1 MEENKINA
9 LMDMTVSKIRQLVDA
24 DTIIG
29 KPISTPDGITVI
41 PVSRMSFGIGT
52 GGTTGSKGISFT
64 GGNGAGVKVEPVGF
78 FVIKDGTC
86 RMISVSSNPLSTMDR
101 VVEMMPDVL
110 DRIDNIVNKKNKE
123 SFPQRTGHTKHRPNQ
138 SMGGA
143 YL

>member
-86 RMISVSSNPLSTMDR
+86 RMISVNSSPLSTMDR
-101 VVEMMPDVL
+101 VVDMMPDLL

-123 SFPQRTGHTKHRPNQ
+123 
-138 SMGGA
+138 
-143 YL
+143 

>member
-41 PVSRMSFGIGT
+41 PVSRMSFGI
-52 GGTTGSKGISFT
+52 GSKGISFT

-123 SFPQRTGHTKHRPNQ
+123 
-138 SMGGA
+138 
-143 YL
+143 

>member
-52 GGTTGSKGISFT
+52 GGTTAQGHFLYRRQRRGRQ
-64 GGNGAGVKVEPVGF
+64 GRAGRLLCHQRRHLPHDQRF
-78 FVIKDGTC
+78 LQSAFNDGPRC
-86 RMISVSSNPLSTMDR
+86 GDDARCARP
-101 VVEMMPDVL
+101 
-110 DRIDNIVNKKNKE
+110 
-123 SFPQRTGHTKHRPNQ
+123 HRQ
-138 SMGGA
+138 HRK
-143 YL
+143 

>member
-86 RMISVSSNPLSTMDR
+86 RMISVNSSPLSTMDR
-101 VVEMMPDVL
+101 VVEMRPDVL
-110 DRIDNIVNKKNKE
+110 DRIDNIVNTKNKE
-123 SFPQRTGHTKHRPNQ
+123 
-138 SMGGA
+138 
-143 YL
+143 

>member
-86 RMISVSSNPLSTMDR
+86 RMISVNSSPLSTMDR
-101 VVEMMPDVL
+101 VVKMMPDVL

-123 SFPQRTGHTKHRPNQ
+123 
-138 SMGGA
+138 
-143 YL
+143 

>member
-86 RMISVSSNPLSTMDR
+86 RMISVNSSPLSTIDR

-123 SFPQRTGHTKHRPNQ
+123 
-138 SMGGA
+138 
-143 YL
+143 

>member
-64 GGNGAGVKVEPVGF
+64 GGNGAGVKVEPVGI

-86 RMISVSSNPLSTMDR
+86 RMISVNSSPLSTMDR

-123 SFPQRTGHTKHRPNQ
+123 
-138 SMGGA
+138 
-143 YL
+143 

>member
-86 RMISVSSNPLSTMDR
+86 RMISVNSSPLSTMDR
-101 VVEMMPDVL
+101 AVEMMPDVL
-110 DRIDNIVNKKNKE
+110 DRIDNLVNKKNKE
-123 SFPQRTGHTKHRPNQ
+123 
-138 SMGGA
+138 
-143 YL
+143 

>member
-52 GGTTGSKGISFT
+52 GGTTGS
-64 GGNGAGVKVEPVGF
+64 NGAGVKVEPVGF

-123 SFPQRTGHTKHRPNQ
+123 
-138 SMGGA
+138 
-143 YL
+143 

>member
-52 GGTTGSKGISFT
+52 GGTTGRKGISFT

-86 RMISVSSNPLSTMDR
+86 RMISVNSSPLSTMDR

-123 SFPQRTGHTKHRPNQ
+123 
-138 SMGGA
+138 
-143 YL
+143 

>member
-1 MEENKINA
+1 MRILIDVMSGDNAPGEILHGAVLSAEEYPA
-9 LMDMTVSKIRQLVDA
+9 LEIAVVGNEEVIRETAESAGL
-24 DTIIG
+24 
-29 KPISTPDGITVI
+29 SLDGITVI

-123 SFPQRTGHTKHRPNQ
+123 
-138 SMGGA
+138 
-143 YL
+143 

>member
-24 DTIIG
+24 NTIIG

-86 RMISVSSNPLSTMDR
+86 RMISVNSSPLSTMDR

-123 SFPQRTGHTKHRPNQ
+123 
-138 SMGGA
+138 
-143 YL
+143 

>member
-78 FVIKDGTC
+78 FADVGTPGERDGMAAVAQKRLFVRGGFYEIYFLCIHSATF
-86 RMISVSSNPLSTMDR
+86 SSAGRSAFFST
-101 VVEMMPDVL
+101 
-110 DRIDNIVNKKNKE
+110 
-123 SFPQRTGHTKHRPNQ
+123 
-138 SMGGA
+138 
-143 YL
+143 

>member
-41 PVSRMSFGIGT
+41 PVSRMSFGIG
-52 GGTTGSKGISFT
+52 T

-123 SFPQRTGHTKHRPNQ
+123 
-138 SMGGA
+138 
-143 YL
+143 

>member
-1 MEENKINA
+1 MA
-9 LMDMTVSKIRQLVDA
+9 
-24 DTIIG
+24 G
-29 KPISTPDGITVI
+29 PIDGFC
-41 PVSRMSFGIGT
+41 SGIGT

-123 SFPQRTGHTKHRPNQ
+123 
-138 SMGGA
+138 
-143 YL
+143 

>member
-52 GGTTGSKGISFT
+52 GGTTGSKGISCT

-78 FVIKDGTC
+78 CVIKDGSC
-86 RMISVSSNPLSTMDR
+86 RMSSVNSSPLSTMDR

-123 SFPQRTGHTKHRPNQ
+123 
-138 SMGGA
+138 
-143 YL
+143 

>member
-86 RMISVSSNPLSTMDR
+86 RMISVNSSPLSTMDR

-110 DRIDNIVNKKNKE
+110 DRIDNLVNKKNKE
-123 SFPQRTGHTKHRPNQ
+123 
-138 SMGGA
+138 
-143 YL
+143 

>member
-86 RMISVSSNPLSTMDR
+86 RMISVCSNPLSTMDR

-123 SFPQRTGHTKHRPNQ
+123 
-138 SMGGA
+138 
-143 YL
+143 

>member
-9 LMDMTVSKIRQLVDA
+9 LMDMTITKIRQLVDA

-29 KPISTPDGITVI
+29 KPINTSDGITVI

-78 FVIKDGTC
+78 FVIKDGNC
-86 RMISVSSNPLSTMDR
+86 RMINVSSTPLSTMDR
-101 VVEMMPDVL
+101 VVEMVPDVL
-110 DRIDNIVNKKNKE
+110 DRIDGIVNKKNKE
-123 SFPQRTGHTKHRPNQ
+123 
-138 SMGGA
+138 
-143 YL
+143 

>member
-86 RMISVSSNPLSTMDR
+86 RMISVNSSPLSTMDR
-101 VVEMMPDVL
+101 VMEMMPDVL

-123 SFPQRTGHTKHRPNQ
+123 
-138 SMGGA
+138 
-143 YL
+143 

>member
-52 GGTTGSKGISFT
+52 GGRLLCHQGRHLPHDQRFLQSAFDDGSRCGDD
-64 GGNGAGVKVEPVGF
+64 ARCARP
-78 FVIKDGTC
+78 
-86 RMISVSSNPLSTMDR
+86 
-101 VVEMMPDVL
+101 
-110 DRIDNIVNKKNKE
+110 
-123 SFPQRTGHTKHRPNQ
+123 HRQ
-138 SMGGA
+138 HRK
-143 YL
+143 

>member
-9 LMDMTVSKIRQLVDA
+9 LMDATVSKIRQLVDA

-86 RMISVSSNPLSTMDR
+86 RMISVNSSPVSTVDR

-123 SFPQRTGHTKHRPNQ
+123 
-138 SMGGA
+138 
-143 YL
+143 

>member
-29 KPISTPDGITVI
+29 KPINTPDGITVI

-86 RMISVSSNPLSTMDR
+86 SMISVSSNPLSTMDR

-123 SFPQRTGHTKHRPNQ
+123 
-138 SMGGA
+138 
-143 YL
+143 

>member
-64 GGNGAGVKVEPVGF
+64 GGNGAG
-78 FVIKDGTC
+78 
-86 RMISVSSNPLSTMDR
+86 SNPLSTMDR

-123 SFPQRTGHTKHRPNQ
+123 
-138 SMGGA
+138 
-143 YL
+143 

>member
-64 GGNGAGVKVEPVGF
+64 GGNGAGVKVEPVDF
-78 FVIKDGTC
+78 FVITDGTC

-123 SFPQRTGHTKHRPNQ
+123 
-138 SMGGA
+138 
-143 YL
+143 

>member
-52 GGTTGSKGISFT
+52 GGTTGSKGISFP

-86 RMISVSSNPLSTMDR
+86 RMISVNSSPLSTMDR

-123 SFPQRTGHTKHRPNQ
+123 
-138 SMGGA
+138 
-143 YL
+143 

>member
-86 RMISVSSNPLSTMDR
+86 RMISVNSSPLSTMDR
-101 VVEMMPDVL
+101 VVDMMPDVL

-123 SFPQRTGHTKHRPNQ
+123 
-138 SMGGA
+138 
-143 YL
+143 

>member
-86 RMISVSSNPLSTMDR
+86 RMISVNSSPLSAMDR

-110 DRIDNIVNKKNKE
+110 DGIDNIVNKKNKE
-123 SFPQRTGHTKHRPNQ
+123 
-138 SMGGA
+138 
-143 YL
+143 

>member
-1 MEENKINA
+1 MKGKTTMEENKINA

-86 RMISVSSNPLSTMDR
+86 RMISVNSSPLSTMDR

-123 SFPQRTGHTKHRPNQ
+123 
-138 SMGGA
+138 
-143 YL
+143 